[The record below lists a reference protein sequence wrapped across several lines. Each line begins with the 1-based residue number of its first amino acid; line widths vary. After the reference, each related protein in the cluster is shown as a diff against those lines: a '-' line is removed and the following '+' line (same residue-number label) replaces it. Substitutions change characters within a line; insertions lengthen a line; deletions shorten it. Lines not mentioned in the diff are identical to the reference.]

1 MIDLDKMSELQI
13 SLIAIGFVVIMAV
26 VLFNWMQHRRYRQS
40 AEQAFGQKPE
50 DVLLGTG
57 ASAGSSVESGERIEP
72 QLGNESSLEFHSDRA
87 TPPMQSPDPRADLP
101 PELQSGPGSTRPNPE
116 PVGLS
121 EQALAMRPRRG
132 GFDKADGAD
141 SGSGADTAV
150 DYVVDINAASVI
162 PDSSVSEVLQRKF
175 DFSKPVRWL
184 GRRDAGAGWEE
195 IPAETTA
202 ARAYVALRGCLQLAD
217 RAGPVSEV
225 SLAEFRDQ
233 AKDLAARLKAEAN
246 CPDIR
251 AAYARAVLLDE
262 FCAEVDV
269 MIGIN
274 IISIDNSVFTGAK
287 IQVLAESSGFRLGT
301 DGMFHYYDERGDA
314 MFSLG
319 NFEPSPFLP
328 ASVRVLTTH
337 GITFLLDVSRVENGE
352 IIFGQ
357 MMRVAKAFG
366 DSLGGIIVDDNRAP
380 LTENGIQKIRHQL
393 SAIQSMMQSRNIP
406 AGGKVA
412 LRLFA

>member
-1 MIDLDKMSELQI
+1 
-13 SLIAIGFVVIMAV
+13 
-26 VLFNWMQHRRYRQS
+26 
-40 AEQAFGQKPE
+40 
-50 DVLLGTG
+50 
-57 ASAGSSVESGERIEP
+57 
-72 QLGNESSLEFHSDRA
+72 
-87 TPPMQSPDPRADLP
+87 
-101 PELQSGPGSTRPNPE
+101 
-116 PVGLS
+116 
-121 EQALAMRPRRG
+121 
-132 GFDKADGAD
+132 
-141 SGSGADTAV
+141 
-150 DYVVDINAASVI
+150 
-162 PDSSVSEVLQRKF
+162 
-175 DFSKPVRWL
+175 
-184 GRRDAGAGWEE
+184 
-195 IPAETTA
+195 
-202 ARAYVALRGCLQLAD
+202 
-217 RAGPVSEV
+217 
-225 SLAEFRDQ
+225 
-233 AKDLAARLKAEAN
+233 
-246 CPDIR
+246 
-251 AAYARAVLLDE
+251 
-262 FCAEVDV
+262 